1 MPYEGKSPHESKSSH
16 EGKNEQ
22 AGRYPAPGGQVP
34 AALTARVR
42 ASVR

>member
-1 MPYEGKSPHESKSSH
+1 MPHEGKSSH
-16 EGKNEQ
+16 ESEQ

-34 AALTARVR
+34 AALTARDR